1 MNRKTFFKKFAL
13 ISSISLFNG
22 RHVHAESDDE
32 KETDPETDP
41 QTSFRQN
48 WLQSLLNNMD
58 HTLPDSSRIQV
69 MESCGRD
76 CANRGSIKMAKDN
89 QGDIDAILSVLATHI
104 GKENAIR
111 DGDTI
116 TLKYPQCYCP
126 MVSKIKEGL
135 SKTWCQCSRGWVLE
149 MFETAT
155 GKKVDVTLVK
165 SIIAGDDEC
174 EFTIKI

>member
-13 ISSISLFNG
+13 ISGISLFRG
-22 RHVHAESDDE
+22 RSVHAKSGDA
-32 KETDPETDP
+32 KETTPETDP
-41 QTSFRQN
+41 QASFRKD
-48 WLQSLLNNMD
+48 WIRSLLSNMND
-58 HTLPDSSRIQV
+58 TLPDSSRIQL

-89 QGDIDAILSVLATHI
+89 QGDVDAMLSVLATHI
-104 GKENAIR
+104 GKENTIR

-116 TLKYPQCYCP
+116 TLKYSECYCP
-126 MVSKIKEGL
+126 MVSKIKENL

-149 MFETAT
+149 MFETTA

-165 SIIAGDDEC
+165 SILAGDDEC